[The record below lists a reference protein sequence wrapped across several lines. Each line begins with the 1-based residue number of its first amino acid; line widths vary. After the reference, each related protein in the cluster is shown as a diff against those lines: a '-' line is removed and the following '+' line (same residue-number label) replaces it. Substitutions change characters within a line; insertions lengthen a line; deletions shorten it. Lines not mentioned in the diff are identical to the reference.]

1 MPPTLSSSTLLV
13 ICLIAMLAMAS
24 LVVAGAFALRE
35 RRLRTQKR
43 NMKHIRTL
51 GQIASRHER
60 RR

>member
-1 MPPTLSSSTLLV
+1 MPTTLSPSTLLV
-13 ICLIAMLAMAS
+13 ICLVAMLGTAS

-51 GQIASRHER
+51 GQIASRQER